1 MSLIKAL
8 EEYYY
13 NTHKNKIFCIE
24 LHVEDKEFYIL
35 YNYDKTDEITKF
47 VSNFTE
53 YLPYYVYNGDA
64 LEHINIKDS
73 LSEELLKRS
82 KRCWTGPYI
91 PKRET
96 KVDGV
101 YGEVFLDFYERIIKK
116 NILASTYASKRDFR
130 SKNENHGFDNVLFKI
145 NNDEIEFVFAEAKFV
160 TSKSA
165 AKESL
170 INDIRGDNNSEVHKR
185 TNGHLTIEF
194 MDDYICFIVN
204 KNSFFHDNDKQLLK
218 NFFNEL
224 NEVLINHDGKF
235 VQFLIERNIKVN
247 CVFFAIF
254 NDVSVKPSDYADIY
268 NLIEKEAKTQ
278 LETIGFNNYSV
289 EIVFVPTLSKSM
301 DIKEAISKSYE

>member
-1 MSLIKAL
+1 MSSLKAL

-13 NTHKNKIFCIE
+13 NTHKNKIFCME
-24 LHVEDKEFYIL
+24 LHVEDKEFCIL
-35 YNYDKTDEITKF
+35 YDYDKTDEIIKF

-64 LEHINIKDS
+64 LEHIVLDDKITDR
-73 LSEELLKRS
+73 LLKIS
-82 KRCWTGPYI
+82 KSCWDGPET
-91 PKRET
+91 PKRDA
-96 KVDGV
+96 KVNGIF
-101 YGEVFLDFYERIIKK
+101 GEVFLDFYERIIKK
-116 NILASTYASKRDFR
+116 NILASTYATRRDFR
-130 SKNENHGFDNVLFKI
+130 SNGENHGFDNVLFKI

-170 INDIRGDNNSEVHKR
+170 INDIRGDENSEAHKR

-218 NFFNEL
+218 KFFNEL
-224 NEVLINHDGKF
+224 NEVLINRDGKF
-235 VQFLIERNIKVN
+235 AQFLIEKNIKVN

-254 NDVSVKPSDYADIY
+254 NNNSVNPSDY
-268 NLIEKEAKTQ
+268 IEVYKSIEEDAKSHLEA
-278 LETIGFNNYSV
+278 IGFRNYYI
-289 EIVFVPTLSKSM
+289 EIVFVPTSSKSM